1 MRSQKNGHNLA
12 TKQQQELNKH
22 FFMKDIEMAKRYEK
36 MLNITK
42 HQENGN
48 QDNNETS
55 TSHMM
60 NGYHQEDKR

>member
-1 MRSQKNGHNLA
+1 
-12 TKQQQELNKH
+12 
-22 FFMKDIEMAKRYEK
+22 MKDIEMTKRYEK
-36 MLNITK
+36 IFNITK

-60 NGYHQEDKR
+60 NGYHQEDKK

>member
-1 MRSQKNGHNLA
+1 MRSQKIGHNLA

-42 HQENGN
+42 HQENGKKTKIN
-48 QDNNETS
+48 
-55 TSHMM
+55 
-60 NGYHQEDKR
+60 